1 MKTYFFILTFVL
13 GFSSPVFS
21 SVEQRL
27 EGIVFDPKSPA
38 DAFAVINGQPL
49 RTGDL
54 SEGYTVVSI
63 NTQTAVLKNSETGEE
78 KTLTLKTP
86 EPLPAAAPAPAPQAV
101 HSTRENSDLF
111 RTAWEGPGRAVNR
124 FLELKALRE
133 LAIIHNAAVA
143 YFAERQMFPDDFDSL
158 IEAGLLPESYKPGVR
173 GPYQFRILRVTKPD
187 DFGIHADPVQK
198 DSKLRH
204 FFVGVDAV
212 IREDSGVPANAKS
225 RPHDY

>member
-1 MKTYFFILTFVL
+1 MKTSLFLFAFIL
-13 GFSSPVFS
+13 GFSAAAHS
-21 SVEQRL
+21 SAEQRL

-38 DAFAVINGQPL
+38 DAFAVVNGQPL

-63 NTQTAVLKNSETGEE
+63 NTQTAVLKNLETGEE
-78 KTLTLKTP
+78 KTLVLKTP
-86 EPLPAAAPAPAPQAV
+86 EPLPAAASAPAPEAARKT
-101 HSTRENSDLF
+101 SENADLF
-111 RTAWEGPGRAVNR
+111 SRVWAGPGRAVNR

-133 LAIIHNAAVA
+133 LAIVHNAAVA

-173 GPYQFRILRVTKPD
+173 GPYQFRMLRVTKPD
-187 DFGIHADPVQK
+187 DFGIHADPVQR
-198 DSKLRH
+198 DSQLRH

-212 IREDSGVPANAKS
+212 IREDSGVAANAKS
-225 RPHDY
+225 PPHDY

>member
-1 MKTYFFILTFVL
+1 MKTILFLFAFVL
-13 GFSSPVFS
+13 GFSSVVFS
-21 SVEQRL
+21 SLEQRL
-27 EGIVFDPKSPA
+27 EGIVFDPKSPS

-49 RTGDL
+49 RMGDQ

-63 NTQTAVLKNSETGEE
+63 DTQTAVLKNIETGEE
-78 KTLTLKTP
+78 KTLALKTP
-86 EPLPAAAPAPAPQAV
+86 EPLPAAVSPTPPEDVSSA
-101 HSTRENSDLF
+101 SENADLF
-111 RTAWEGPGRAVNR
+111 KKVWEGPSRAINR

-133 LAIIHNAAVA
+133 LAIVHNAAVA

-173 GPYQFRILRVTKPD
+173 GPYQFRMLRVTKPD
-187 DFGIHADPVQK
+187 DFGIHADPVEK
-198 DSKLRH
+198 NSKLRH

-212 IREDSGVPANAKS
+212 IREESGVSANAKS